1 MTREKRLE
9 RQKRFEEVRFEI
21 GDRLR
26 LIRVAAGL
34 KQREL
39 AELMGVHLTQV
50 SAFECGYNNFSPHWL
65 KRFAKA
71 LDVSADEII
80 GLKRGTK
87 AVAAGG
93 I

>member
-1 MTREKRLE
+1 MTREKWLE
-9 RQKRFEEVRFEI
+9 RQKRFEEVRIEI

-50 SAFECGYNNFSPHWL
+50 SAFECGVNNFLPHWL

-71 LDVSADEII
+71 LNVSVNEII